1 MADDLILCPVCGI
14 TAADTRVPSS
24 KWTARHSR
32 HRRSQRSDRPKTP
45 HCAWSR
51 EAARLYMCRYHGR
64 GDAAPRCIDPRQR
77 DAWVTAR
84 SICDECGIT
93 AADTVGRRWSRRHQ
107 LLGTEACQPARLA
120 RIAHRALPRER
131 AKERERARRRS
142 SAAVAM
148 RIAGEMP
155 AEWHGTYRGKDA
167 RCPCAACRDWRVEQ
181 NGQERRRRRADADRR
196 RAESD
201 DELPELDADG
211 LDEDERELERRLA
224 S

>member
-1 MADDLILCPVCGI
+1 MTDDLILCPVCGI
-14 TAADTRVPSS
+14 TAADTRVPSA

-32 HRRSQRSDRPKTP
+32 HRRSERSDRPKTP

-51 EAARLYMCRYHGR
+51 EAARLYMCRRGR
-64 GDAAPRCIDPRQR
+64 RSDAPRCIEPRQR
-77 DAWVTAR
+77 DAWVTAW

-120 RIAHRALPRER
+120 RIAHSALPRER
-131 AKERERARRRS
+131 AKERQRARRRS

-155 AEWHGTYRGKDA
+155 EEWHGTYRAREA
-167 RCPCAACRDWRVEQ
+167 RCNCAACRDWRAEQ
-181 NGQERRRRRADADRR
+181 DRQQRRRRRADADRR
-196 RAESD
+196 RAEMD

-211 LDEDERELERRLA
+211 LDAEERELERRLA